1 MSRFSH
7 QQPPCWASADVRS
20 GQFGT
25 PVPRGTA
32 AAGYDVRIPSNSTC
46 STGQIPRASWQ
57 RKGDEGRGEQQVD
70 VRIARPSDVG
80 RAGQQMGSTGQWQW
94 RAMTRSTGVGQ
105 RERRPG
111 SSATTAEEPH

>member
-1 MSRFSH
+1 MT
-7 QQPPCWASADVRS
+7 
-20 GQFGT
+20 FGFQAIALAALGKS
-25 PVPRGTA
+25 PELRG
-32 AAGYDVRIPSNSTC
+32 RE
-46 STGQIPRASWQ
+46 
-57 RKGDEGRGEQQVD
+57 KGTKGGGEQQVD